1 MTLQMMTFLCNELQ
15 LESMLYTYLDG
26 EEVQREWGWV
36 IGGTVEYGITCT
48 PHLLILSIFT
58 DSFHVWEREREVCKL
73 AHTLQMH
80 GFLFKHTYRITSK
93 GHNSILRYESK
104 FLRSN
109 P

>member
-36 IGGTVEYGITCT
+36 IGGIVSHVHHTFINL
-48 PHLLILSIFT
+48 HRFLSC
-58 DSFHVWEREREVCKL
+58 VGEREVCKL

-93 GHNSILRYESK
+93 V
-104 FLRSN
+104 
-109 P
+109 